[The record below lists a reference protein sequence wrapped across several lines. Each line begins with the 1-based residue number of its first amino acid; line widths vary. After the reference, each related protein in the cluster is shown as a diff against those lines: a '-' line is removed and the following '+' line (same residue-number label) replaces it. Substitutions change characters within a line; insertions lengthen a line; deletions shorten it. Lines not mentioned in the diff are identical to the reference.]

1 MGDFLQSGKIIYQEG
16 LKRTQRL
23 KTGRAPSAW
32 ERDAT
37 PAKKLEMKTELRT
50 TNEDAHS
57 LRKIKVNVAL
67 TSMQH
72 RDTERDRTRWEV
84 GLMRIGTLRQ

>member
-50 TNEDAHS
+50 TNEG
-57 LRKIKVNVAL
+57 R
-67 TSMQH
+67 
-72 RDTERDRTRWEV
+72 
-84 GLMRIGTLRQ
+84 